1 MIGGS
6 ALGLG
11 DGAENIERMLVE
23 ADVSGKDF
31 AGRGG
36 RAFEVETSR
45 GSGGG
50 AAPVLSWAG
59 LGRQTGWSRTGGES
73 TRMRQ
78 ITSGVSHCGVT
89 TLVQKPE
96 GESLEEADTGQGWG
110 LGGRFRNEVA
120 PLGQRRRRVWY
131 AESELKVETSM
142 PPGEGD

>member
-36 RAFEVETSR
+36 RAFEVETSTAEAQGR
-45 GSGGG
+45 GCS
-50 AAPVLSWAG
+50 VLSWAG

-78 ITSGVSHCGVT
+78 ITSRR
-89 TLVQKPE
+89 Q
-96 GESLEEADTGQGWG
+96 SLQRHHPGAETGG
-110 LGGRFRNEVA
+110 
-120 PLGQRRRRVWY
+120 
-131 AESELKVETSM
+131 
-142 PPGEGD
+142 